1 MPVSGLAR
9 QFTSRLEHPHKRAF
23 NCTNGAPRDVISAF
37 KAAYLVTTR
46 RCHTID
52 TIRKA
57 DNTLKDK
64 GERKG
69 KLRFYGKAHT

>member
-1 MPVSGLAR
+1 MIQDFVQ
-9 QFTSRLEHPHKRAF
+9 QFSSRLEHPHERAF
-23 NCTNGAPRDVISAF
+23 TCTNGAPRYVLSTF

-57 DNTLKDK
+57 DNALKDK
-64 GERKG
+64 GEKKG
-69 KLRFYGKAHT
+69 KLSFSGTAHT